1 MLLNKAKKTR
11 FGPRLVGQADL
22 TKLDRELISL
32 AEEASRSAY
41 APYSNFHVGAA
52 IRSADGG
59 LTTGCNVENVSYGVT
74 MCAEVG
80 AVMAAVRQRRLPMDA
95 IAIYGRLG
103 GPDAPGPRT
112 GKPLAPC
119 GRCRQV
125 LAEMALAG
133 QSHELRIICSDP
145 ARDHALVGTISDF
158 LPGALDDGLVETLIE
173 SKVALVG

>member
-1 MLLNKAKKTR
+1 MLLNTPKKHR
-11 FGPRLVGQADL
+11 FGPDLVAQSSL
-22 TKLDRELISL
+22 VESDRELVAL
-32 AEEASRSAY
+32 AEDASRSAY

-52 IRSADGG
+52 IRSADGS
-59 LTTGCNVENVSYGVT
+59 LTTGCNVENVSYGIT

-80 AVMAAVRQRRLPMDA
+80 AVMAAVRQRRLPIDA

-103 GPDAPGPRT
+103 GPDSPGSRA

-133 QSHELRIICSDP
+133 RSYELRIICSDP
-145 ARDHALVGTISDF
+145 ARDNALVGTISDF

-173 SKVALVG
+173 SKAARL